1 MRFIDF
7 AKVTVRSGKGGN
19 GIVAFRREK
28 YVAKGGPNGGDGGRG
43 GDVIIAG
50 DVQLSTLQDIR
61 YHNIY
66 KAENG
71 KPGQGSNKSGK
82 DGKDIII
89 RVPLGTIISDSDTND
104 IITDITKDK
113 EKITIVEG
121 GRGGW
126 GNQHFAT
133 PTNQAPRFAKD
144 GKEGEAKNLDFE
156 LKVLADVGLV
166 GFPNAGKSTLL
177 SVLSTAK
184 PKIASYPF
192 TTLIPN
198 LGIVKYGEYNSFVM
212 ADIPGLIKGAS
223 HGKGLGDQFLRHV
236 ERTKILL
243 FLIDVNE
250 EDIFEKYKILDNE
263 LNQFSSE
270 MKHKPRILCV
280 SKIDSVSEIDN
291 YKLEN
296 KVKLVE
302 DIIYIS
308 SVTRKNLGKLVNK
321 ITKYL

>member
-7 AKVTVRSGKGGN
+7 AKVTVRSGKGGD

-28 YVAKGGPNGGDGGRG
+28 YVAKGGPNGGDGGKG
-43 GDVIIAG
+43 GDVIIKG

-61 YHNIY
+61 YHSVY

-71 KPGQGSNKSGK
+71 NPGQGSNKSGK
-82 DGKDIII
+82 NGKDTII
-89 RVPLGTIISDSDTND
+89 RVPLGTIISNSDSND
-104 IITDITKDK
+104 IITDITEDK
-113 EKITIVEG
+113 EEITIVKG
-121 GRGGW
+121 GNGGW

-133 PTNQAPRFAKD
+133 STNQAPRYAND
-144 GKEGEAKNLDFE
+144 GKKGEAKNLNFE

-184 PKIASYPF
+184 PKIAMYPF

-236 ERTKILL
+236 ERTKILI
-243 FLIDVNE
+243 FLIDINE
-250 EDIFEKYKILDNE
+250 ENILERYKILDNE

-270 MKHKPRILCV
+270 MKHKPRILCI
-280 SKIDSVSEIDN
+280 SKIDTVDEID
-291 YKLEN
+291 KLKLKN
-296 KVKLVE
+296 KIKLSE

-308 SVTRKNLGKLVNK
+308 SVARRNLDKLVNK
-321 ITKYL
+321 TVKYL

>member
-89 RVPLGTIISDSDTND
+89 RVPLGTIISDSNTND

>member
-291 YKLEN
+291 YKLGN

>member
-7 AKVTVRSGKGGN
+7 TKVMVCSGKGGD

-28 YVAKGGPNGGDGGRG
+28 YIAKGGPNGGDGGKG
-43 GDVIIAG
+43 GNIIIMG

-61 YHNIY
+61 YHSIY

-71 KPGQGSNKSGK
+71 RPGQGSNKSGK
-82 DGKDIII
+82 NGKDIII
-89 RVPLGTIISDSDTND
+89 RVPLGTVVNNSDTGD
-104 IITDITKDK
+104 IIVDITGDK
-113 EKITIVEG
+113 EQIIVLKG
-121 GRGGW
+121 GNGGW

-133 PTNQAPRFAKD
+133 PTNQAPRYA
-144 GKEGEAKNLDFE
+144 KEGKKGEEINLDFE

-192 TTLIPN
+192 TTLVPN
-198 LGIVKYGEYNSFVM
+198 LGIVKYGSYKSFVM

-223 HGKGLGDQFLRHV
+223 QGKGLGDQFLRHV
-236 ERTKILL
+236 ERTKILI

-250 EDIFEKYKILDNE
+250 DDIVEKYNTLNNE

-270 MKHKPRILCV
+270 MKYKARILCV
-280 SKIDSVSEIDN
+280 TKIDSVDKIDKKKFKNELKLSED
-291 YKLEN
+291 
-296 KVKLVE
+296 V
-302 DIIYIS
+302 IYIS
-308 SVTRKNLGKLVNK
+308 SVMRKNLDKLVNA

>member
-7 AKVTVRSGKGGN
+7 AKVTVRSGNGGN

-28 YVAKGGPNGGDGGRG
+28 YVAKGGPNGGDGGKG
-43 GDVIIAG
+43 GNVIITG
-50 DVQLSTLQDIR
+50 DAQLSTLQDIR
-61 YHNIY
+61 YHSVY
-66 KAENG
+66 RAENG

-82 DGKDIII
+82 NGKDTFI
-89 RVPLGTIISDSDTND
+89 RVPLGTVISDSDTND
-104 IITDITKDK
+104 VITDITEDK
-113 EKITIVEG
+113 EEITIVKG
-121 GRGGW
+121 GNGGW

-133 PTNQAPRFAKD
+133 STNQAPRY
-144 GKEGEAKNLDFE
+144 AKNGKRGESKKLDFE

-198 LGIVKYGEYNSFVM
+198 LGIVKYGEYKSFVM

-223 HGKGLGDQFLRHV
+223 HGKGLGDHFLRHV
-236 ERTKILL
+236 ERTKILI

-280 SKIDSVSEIDN
+280 SKIDTVDEMD
-291 YKLEN
+291 KLKLKN
-296 KVKLVE
+296 KIKLSE

-308 SVTRKNLGKLVNK
+308 SVARKNLDKLVNK
-321 ITKYL
+321 TAKYL

>member
-121 GRGGW
+121 GNGGW

>member
-1 MRFIDF
+1 MKFIDF
-7 AKVTVRSGKGGN
+7 TQITVHSGRGGD
-19 GIVAFRREK
+19 GIVSFRREK
-28 YVAKGGPNGGDGGRG
+28 FIAKGGPNGGDGGKG
-43 GDVIIAG
+43 GNVIIVG
-50 DVQLSTLQDIR
+50 DSQLSTLQDIR
-61 YHNIY
+61 YNRIY

-71 KPGQGSNKSGK
+71 KPGQSSNKSGK
-82 DGKDIII
+82 DGKNIII
-89 RVPLGTIISDSDTND
+89 KVPLGTVIRDSDSKE
-104 IITDITKDK
+104 IIEDITTNN
-113 EKITIVEG
+113 EKIIILYG
-121 GRGGW
+121 GKGGW

-144 GKEGEAKNLDFE
+144 GRKGEVRNLDFE

-198 LGIVKYGEYNSFVM
+198 LGIVKYGAYKSFVM

-243 FLIDVNE
+243 FLVDVNE
-250 EDIFEKYKILDNE
+250 EDIFKQYEILNNE
-263 LNQFSSE
+263 LNEFSSE
-270 MKHKPRILCV
+270 MKYKPRILCV
-280 SKIDSVSEIDN
+280 SKIDSVNEIEKVKIKNSE
-291 YKLEN
+291 KLE
-296 KVKLVE
+296 KEIV
-302 DIIYIS
+302 YFS
-308 SVTRKNLGKLVNK
+308 SVARKNLDKLVNK
-321 ITKYL
+321 IKKYL

>member
-89 RVPLGTIISDSDTND
+89 RVPLGTIISDSNTND

-144 GKEGEAKNLDFE
+144 GKKGEAKNLDFE

>member
-89 RVPLGTIISDSDTND
+89 RVPLGTIISDSNTND

-121 GRGGW
+121 GNGGW

-144 GKEGEAKNLDFE
+144 GKKGEAKNLDFE

>member
-7 AKVTVRSGKGGN
+7 AKVTVRSGKGGD

-28 YVAKGGPNGGDGGRG
+28 YVAKGGPNGGDGGKG
-43 GDVIIAG
+43 GDVIIKG

-61 YHNIY
+61 YHSVY

-82 DGKDIII
+82 NGKDTII
-89 RVPLGTIISDSDTND
+89 RVPLGTIISNSDSND
-104 IITDITKDK
+104 IITDITEDK
-113 EKITIVEG
+113 EEITIVKG
-121 GRGGW
+121 GNGGW

-133 PTNQAPRFAKD
+133 STNQAPRFAND
-144 GKEGEAKNLDFE
+144 GKKGEAKNLNFE

-184 PKIASYPF
+184 PKIAMYPF

-236 ERTKILL
+236 ERTKILI
-243 FLIDVNE
+243 FLIDINE
-250 EDIFEKYKILDNE
+250 ENIFERYKILDNE

-270 MKHKPRILCV
+270 MKHKPRILCI
-280 SKIDSVSEIDN
+280 SKIDTVDEID
-291 YKLEN
+291 KLKLKN
-296 KVKLVE
+296 KIKLSE

-308 SVTRKNLGKLVNK
+308 SVARRNLDKLVNK
-321 ITKYL
+321 TVKYL

>member
-104 IITDITKDK
+104 IITDITKDR

-144 GKEGEAKNLDFE
+144 GKESEAKNLDFE

-296 KVKLVE
+296 KVKLVK

>member
-7 AKVTVRSGKGGN
+7 AKVTVCSGKGGN

-144 GKEGEAKNLDFE
+144 GKKGKAKNLDFE

>member
-7 AKVTVRSGKGGN
+7 AKVTVRSGKGGD

-28 YVAKGGPNGGDGGRG
+28 YVAKGGPNGGDGGKG
-43 GDVIIAG
+43 GDVIIKG

-61 YHNIY
+61 YHSVY

-82 DGKDIII
+82 NGKDTII
-89 RVPLGTIISDSDTND
+89 RVPLGTIISNSDSND
-104 IITDITKDK
+104 IITDITEDK
-113 EKITIVEG
+113 EEITIVKG
-121 GRGGW
+121 GNGGW

-133 PTNQAPRFAKD
+133 STNQAPRYAND
-144 GKEGEAKNLDFE
+144 GKKGEAKNLNFE

-184 PKIASYPF
+184 PKIAMYPF

-236 ERTKILL
+236 ERTKILI
-243 FLIDVNE
+243 FLIDINE
-250 EDIFEKYKILDNE
+250 ENIFERYKILDNE

-270 MKHKPRILCV
+270 MKHKPRILCI
-280 SKIDSVSEIDN
+280 SKIDTVDEID
-291 YKLEN
+291 KLKLKN
-296 KVKLVE
+296 KIKLSE

-308 SVTRKNLGKLVNK
+308 SVARRNLDKLVNK
-321 ITKYL
+321 TVKYL

>member
-144 GKEGEAKNLDFE
+144 GKKGEAKNLDFE

>member
-121 GRGGW
+121 GNGGW

-144 GKEGEAKNLDFE
+144 GKKGEAKNLDFE

>member
-43 GDVIIAG
+43 GDVIIVG

-144 GKEGEAKNLDFE
+144 GKKGSEKNLDFE

-291 YKLEN
+291 YKLGN